1 MVAAHMVDLEGE
13 EDLSTTLAGTE
24 EWDLDGD
31 ALAEEVGTGVGA
43 EVEAG
48 VVVVA
53 EKVVARG
60 GSSLNQAVR
69 SWTRS

>member
-1 MVAAHMVDLEGE
+1 MVDLEGE

-24 EWDLDGD
+24 EGDLDGD

-53 EKVVARG
+53 EEVVARG

>member
-1 MVAAHMVDLEGE
+1 MVDLEGE

-24 EWDLDGD
+24 EGDLDGD
-31 ALAEEVGTGVGA
+31 ALAEEVGA